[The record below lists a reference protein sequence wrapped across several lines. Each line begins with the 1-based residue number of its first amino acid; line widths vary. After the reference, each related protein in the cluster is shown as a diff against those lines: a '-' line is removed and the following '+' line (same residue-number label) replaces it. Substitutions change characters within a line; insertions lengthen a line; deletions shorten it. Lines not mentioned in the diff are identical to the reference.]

1 MMTNKKIK
9 FKIGRKVYNIGAN
22 DILMDNGA
30 LVQLT
35 TQNGPFRD
43 WTYTVPVLS
52 KKLFKDLK
60 TRCFIFE
67 DQELTKKYSNLKLV
81 YYRFNIERMIE
92 MGYEVVD

>member
-1 MMTNKKIK
+1 MMTDKKIK
-9 FKIGRKVYNIGAN
+9 LKIGRKVYNIGAN
-22 DILMDNGA
+22 DILMDNG
-30 LVQLT
+30 VSVRLT

-43 WTYTVPVLS
+43 WAYTVPVLS

-60 TRCFIFE
+60 TCCFIFE
-67 DQELTKKYSNLKLV
+67 DKELTKKYSNLKLV

>member
-1 MMTNKKIK
+1 MTNKKIK
-9 FKIGRKVYNIGAN
+9 LKIGRKIYNIGAN

-60 TRCFIFE
+60 ACCFIFE

-92 MGYEVVD
+92 MGYEVSD

>member
-1 MMTNKKIK
+1 MADKKIK
-9 FKIGRKVYNIGAN
+9 LKIGRKVYNIGTN
-22 DILMDNGA
+22 DILMDNGVS
-30 LVQLT
+30 VQLI

-60 TRCFIFE
+60 ACCFIFE

-92 MGYEVVD
+92 MGHEVVD

>member
-1 MMTNKKIK
+1 MTNKKIK
-9 FKIGRKVYNIGAN
+9 LKIGRKVYNIGAN

-43 WTYTVPVLS
+43 WTVPVLS

-60 TRCFIFE
+60 TCCFIFE
-67 DQELTKKYSNLKLV
+67 DKELTKKYSNLKLV

-92 MGYEVVD
+92 MGYEVSD

>member
-1 MMTNKKIK
+1 MADKKIK
-9 FKIGRKVYNIGAN
+9 LKIGRKVYNIGAN
-22 DILMDNGA
+22 DILMDNGVS
-30 LVQLT
+30 VQLT

-43 WTYTVPVLS
+43 WAYTVPVLS

-60 TRCFIFE
+60 ARCFIFE

>member
-1 MMTNKKIK
+1 MMTDKKIK
-9 FKIGRKVYNIGAN
+9 LKIGRKVYNIGAN
-22 DILMDNGA
+22 DILMDNGVS
-30 LVQLT
+30 VQLI

-60 TRCFIFE
+60 TCCFIFE
-67 DQELTKKYSNLKLV
+67 DQELAKKHSNLRLV
-81 YYRFNIERMIE
+81 YYRFNVERTIE

>member
-9 FKIGRKVYNIGAN
+9 LKIGRKVYNIGAN
-22 DILMDNGA
+22 DILMDNGV

-43 WTYTVPVLS
+43 WTYTAPVLS

-60 TRCFIFE
+60 ACCFIFE

-92 MGYEVVD
+92 MGYEVSD

>member
-1 MMTNKKIK
+1 MTNKKIK
-9 FKIGRKVYNIGAN
+9 LKIGRQIYNIGAK
-22 DILMDNGA
+22 DIIMDNGA
-30 LVQLT
+30 IVQLI
-35 TQNGPFRD
+35 TQNGLFRD

-60 TRCFIFE
+60 TCCFIFE
-67 DQELTKKYSNLKLV
+67 DQKLIKKYNNLKLV